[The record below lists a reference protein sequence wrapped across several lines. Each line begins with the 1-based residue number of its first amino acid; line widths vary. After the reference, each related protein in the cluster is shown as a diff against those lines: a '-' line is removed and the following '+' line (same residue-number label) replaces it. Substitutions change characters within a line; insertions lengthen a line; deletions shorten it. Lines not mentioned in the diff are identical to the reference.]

1 MPKGLRKPV
10 FGVGINDY
18 PGTSSWMVDGKRFK
32 CPFYIKWTSMLLRCY
47 KEKHLIKNP
56 TYIGCS
62 VSDDWKYF
70 SNFKAWM
77 EQQDWEGKQLDK
89 DILVPGNKLYS
100 KDTCVFVSRNLNTFL
115 NDHSM
120 ASGPYPTGVAWHK
133 ATSMFSSQC
142 SDPATGRSKH
152 LGLFETPEE
161 AYLVWKAKKH
171 EHALTYADQQTDP
184 RIAEALRTRYL

>member
-18 PGTSSWMVDGKRFK
+18 PGTSSWMIDGKRFK
-32 CPFYIKWTSMLLRCY
+32 CPLYNKWGSMLLRCY
-47 KEKHLIKNP
+47 KEEHLERNP

-62 VSDDWKYF
+62 VSDEWIYF
-70 SNFKAWM
+70 SNFRAWM
-77 EQQDWEGKQLDK
+77 IEQDWEGKQLDK
-89 DILVPGNKLYS
+89 DILIPGNKLYS
-100 KDTCVFVSRNLNTFL
+100 RDTCVFVSRKLNTFL
-115 NDHSM
+115 NDHGM
-120 ASGPYPTGVAWHK
+120 ASGPYPTGVSWHK

-142 SDPATGRSKH
+142 SNPATGKSEH

-161 AYLVWKAKKH
+161 AHLVWKAKKH

-184 RIAEALRTRYL
+184 RVAEALRTRYL